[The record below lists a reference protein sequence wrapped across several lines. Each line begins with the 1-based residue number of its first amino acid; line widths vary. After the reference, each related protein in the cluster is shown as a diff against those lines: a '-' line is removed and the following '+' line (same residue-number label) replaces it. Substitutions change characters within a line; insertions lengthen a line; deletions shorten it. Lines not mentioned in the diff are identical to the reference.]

1 MSSSKKK
8 RLRVGKYLILSPGL
22 FFLVAAYF
30 LPIFLMISLS
40 FFRSQPGSG
49 LIDYTFNLENFVR
62 LADPYYFKI
71 LIRTFLIALATTA
84 LSLILGYP
92 VAYLMVKCKP
102 RYKNIILAIILTP
115 LLTNVVART
124 LGLMIIF
131 GNNGPVNQLIALMGL
146 PKVAFIPGYPGIVLG
161 LTQVFIPY
169 MILSIKSV
177 LENIN
182 FNLEDAAK
190 DLGCGKIQSFR
201 KVIFPLST
209 PGIVAGS
216 IFVFLLSFSS
226 FVTPRLLGGGKI
238 MVITVL
244 IFQQAM
250 TILNW
255 PFAAAIDALLL
266 CFSLTLV
273 ICFNRIT
280 GRVEKMGDRSGI
292 YREINYE
299 TAFRRG
305 IRKLKNKW
313 YDFRCGLI
321 TRKERP
327 LTGDIRKGFRM
338 SGFLLLALQ
347 ILTLIFIILPL
358 PVVILSSFSESS
370 RITFPP
376 KAFSLKW
383 YEGLFVRT
391 EYIRSFLLSI
401 RLALITVAIS
411 LVLGTIVALA
421 LSRYK
426 FRGGEVLKTIF
437 LSPLMLP
444 GVIVGLAL
452 LRAFAMIGWVATFRG
467 LVVAHILMSSAY
479 VVRMVLSSLVGF
491 DISVEEAAR
500 DLGASPFYT
509 FLKITLPII
518 KPGIFVAAL
527 FAFIVSLDETSLS
540 VFLAGGST
548 ITLPVRIFSMLE
560 HGVEPTVTAVS
571 SLLIVL
577 SLGALF
583 LINKFIGLEKFKL

>member
-1 MSSSKKK
+1 QM
-8 RLRVGKYLILSPGL
+8 
-22 FFLVAAYF
+22 
-30 LPIFLMISLS
+30 
-40 FFRSQPGSG
+40 
-49 LIDYTFNLENFVR
+49 
-62 LADPYYFKI
+62 
-71 LIRTFLIALATTA
+71 
-84 LSLILGYP
+84 
-92 VAYLMVKCKP
+92 
-102 RYKNIILAIILTP
+102 
-115 LLTNVVART
+115 
-124 LGLMIIF
+124 
-131 GNNGPVNQLIALMGL
+131 IALMGF
-146 PKVAFIPGYPGIVLG
+146 PKVTFIPGYPGIVLG

-169 MILSIKSV
+169 MILSIKGV

-190 DLGCGKIQSFR
+190 DLGCGKIQSFL
-201 KVIFPLST
+201 KVVFPLST
-209 PGIVAGS
+209 PGMVAGS

-238 MVITVL
+238 MVVTIL

-255 PFAAAIDALLL
+255 PFASAIDALLL

-273 ICFNRIT
+273 ILFNRIT

-299 TAFRRG
+299 TPFRRG
-305 IRKLKNKW
+305 MRKLKNKW
-313 YDFRCGLI
+313 YDFRCSFI
-321 TRKERP
+321 RYRERP
-327 LTGDIRKGFRM
+327 LTGDIRKTSFQLPR
-338 SGFLLLALQ
+338 FLLLALQ
-347 ILTLIFIILPL
+347 ILVLIFIILPL

-383 YEGLFVRT
+383 YEGLFIRT
-391 EYIRSFLLSI
+391 EYLRSFLLSL
-401 RLALITVAIS
+401 RLALISVAIS
-411 LVLGTIVALA
+411 LILGTVVALA
-421 LSRYK
+421 LSRYR
-426 FRGGEVLKTIF
+426 FRWSEVLKTIF

-452 LRAFAMIGWVATFRG
+452 LRAFAAIGWVATFQG

-491 DISVEEAAR
+491 DTSIEEAAR

-518 KPGIFVAAL
+518 KPGIIVAAL

-571 SLLIVL
+571 SLLIAL